1 MVADIQRLG
10 FGRAGLRAFPAEV
23 APACFAVFIFLFTY
37 DAAHNRLGSSNGKFI
52 SFVDT
57 CLGVWKYR
65 QGVPASLES
74 SLGLKRGFYV
84 LLVSFFIKFAAGTA
98 VSMLLGEPPVWL
110 KGGRHTYSFLFGVA
124 LLWLAPQDFA
134 YQYMERSR
142 AVRLL
147 MDMGGGLYKM
157 RKAIYAVEAAAM
169 NGRGGLPLAML
180 VAVLAIDGSTLTR
193 RAVLWLEKK
202 VMAEPPKRQ
211 KLSRRSSFLGDVTLE
226 NLRTDGCWGTWS
238 AICGTVVPLTAVTA
252 VVWHASCTELT
263 ADGITDDSFLGLR
276 ALLLAIFVWRA
287 GTFDE
292 LARIH
297 IESLAFADAVA
308 QHEAN
313 RVSRPGRERRVSQ
326 NARVAM
332 TMMSDADDVKGDGGV
347 VQRLPQTRSGRVA
360 PRSR

>member
-1 MVADIQRLG
+1 
-10 FGRAGLRAFPAEV
+10 
-23 APACFAVFIFLFTY
+23 
-37 DAAHNRLGSSNGKFI
+37 
-52 SFVDT
+52 
-57 CLGVWKYR
+57 
-65 QGVPASLES
+65 
-74 SLGLKRGFYV
+74 
-84 LLVSFFIKFAAGTA
+84 
-98 VSMLLGEPPVWL
+98 
-110 KGGRHTYSFLFGVA
+110 
-124 LLWLAPQDFA
+124 
-134 YQYMERSR
+134 
-142 AVRLL
+142 
-147 MDMGGGLYKM
+147 M

-287 GTFDE
+287 GPFDE

-308 QHEAN
+308 QHEAKGA
-313 RVSRPGRERRVSQ
+313 RRQLEIARSDSADARCAVATMSDDKMKRCTSVMHRRVQ
-326 NARVAM
+326 ARP
-332 TMMSDADDVKGDGGV
+332 
-347 VQRLPQTRSGRVA
+347 LEIA
-360 PRSR
+360 PHSS